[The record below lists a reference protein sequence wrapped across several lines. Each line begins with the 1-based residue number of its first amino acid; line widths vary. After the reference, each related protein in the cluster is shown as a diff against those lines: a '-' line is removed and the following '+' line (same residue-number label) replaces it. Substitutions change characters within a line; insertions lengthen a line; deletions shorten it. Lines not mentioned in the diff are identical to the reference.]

1 MYKDENKF
9 FCIPHSTEAT
19 AVKFNE
25 KVDEIQ
31 ARVAQGDPAV
41 REQKNVDDC
50 SEGETPFIENKVT
63 EAENTIPQEKK
74 ETPSVFQVVV
84 CWFGVAFSAIGA
96 RPGNEQRK
104 N

>member
-1 MYKDENKF
+1 MYKDEYKF

-19 AVKFNE
+19 AVKFKE

-41 REQKNVDDC
+41 REQKNVDDW
-50 SEGETPFIENKVT
+50 SEGEGETPFIENKVT

-74 ETPSVFQVVV
+74 ETPRYCPPTKKPLV
-84 CWFGVAFSAIGA
+84 
-96 RPGNEQRK
+96 P
-104 N
+104 